1 MEEAIREVTLYR
13 EMNGE
18 LVFITKKYYDDEG
31 SLLGSSVFNKH
42 GELIYD
48 SRYDENY

>member
-18 LVFITKKYYDDEG
+18 VVFVTKKYYDSEG
-31 SLLGSSVFNKH
+31 ALLGSAVYNKH
-42 GELIYD
+42 GELMYD
-48 SRYDENY
+48 SRYDD